1 MQDVTIVGTFVV
13 WFLFSGRLGFLKVMP
28 KDKNTTH
35 ARGEA
40 IVVAVI
46 TLVCLAPFVNKAFHI
61 DDPLFIWT
69 AKHIQT
75 NPSDF
80 YGFSVN
86 WYGVAG
92 SMAET
97 AQNPPLACYY
107 IALVASLFGF
117 SEVAL
122 HIAFI
127 VPAVAA
133 ALGTYYLARR
143 FCSRPVLAAMA
154 AVLTPAF
161 LVSSTNIMCDT
172 MMLAFWVWAVFLWVR
187 GIEENNRLSLFWAA
201 VLAAICA
208 LTKYFGMALL
218 PLLLVYSLMQKRK
231 VGTWIAFLLIPV
243 AILAGYQRLTY
254 NLYGRGLLLDA
265 AAYAIKHGELL
276 NFKLFSKGLA
286 GLFFTGGCIITAIF
300 YCPLL
305 WKRRTLISG
314 AAVIIMFTFI
324 LSFVKQIGGTPIK
337 NDDGIRWSFL
347 LQIGLMAAAGVNV
360 FGLAVADF
368 WKNRN
373 AESLLLLLWIF
384 GIFLFAGFINWT
396 INARSILP
404 MTPAVGILLMRRIDQ
419 YNNKGAKRTKTA
431 RQAWPLVFAAVAA
444 LLVCRA
450 DYLWANTARSSAA
463 EINKKFKNTN
473 RTVWFQGHWG
483 FQYYMEA
490 IGVKPFDF
498 NHPEKI
504 VSKDIV
510 VIPSNNTNINLLPK
524 DAAYLSEF
532 LQFDSGRNLATM
544 DLQLGAGFYTGM
556 WGPLPF
562 VVGKVTPEKY
572 YIFVIK

>member
-1 MQDVTIVGTFVV
+1 
-13 WFLFSGRLGFLKVMP
+13 MP
-28 KDKNTTH
+28 KNKNTTH
-35 ARGEA
+35 TRGQA

-46 TLVCLAPFVNKAFHI
+46 TIVCLAPFVNKAFNI

-75 NPSDF
+75 NPLNF
-80 YGFSVN
+80 YGFSAN
-86 WYGVAG
+86 WYSRDE
-92 SMAET
+92 SMAEI

-107 IALVASLFGF
+107 IALVALFFGF

-133 ALGTYYLARR
+133 ALGTYYLAKK
-143 FCSRPVLAAMA
+143 FCSRPAQAALA

-172 MMLAFWVWAVFLWVR
+172 MMLAFWIWAVFFWVR

-218 PLLLVYSLMQKRK
+218 PLMLAYALMQKRK
-231 VGTWIAFLLIPV
+231 VGTWIVFLLIPV
-243 AILAGYQRLTY
+243 VILAGYQRLTY

-265 AAYAIKHGELL
+265 AAYAIKYGKVL
-276 NFKLFSKGLA
+276 NFELFSKGSA
-286 GLFFTGGCIITAIF
+286 GFLFAGGCIITAIF

-314 AAVIIMFTFI
+314 AAVMIMLIFV
-324 LSFVKQIGGTPIK
+324 LSFVKQIGKIPVK
-337 NDDGIRWSFL
+337 NDDGIRWGFL
-347 LQIGLMAAAGVNV
+347 LQIGLAAAAGVNI
-360 FGLAVADF
+360 FGLTVVDF

-384 GIFLFAGFINWT
+384 GTFLFAGFINWT
-396 INARSILP
+396 LNARSILP
-404 MTPAVGILLMRRIDQ
+404 MAPAVGILLMRRIDQ
-419 YNNKGAKRTKTA
+419 YNGKDAEQIKTT

-444 LLVCRA
+444 LLVCWA
-450 DYLWANTARSSAA
+450 DYLWADTARLSAA
-463 EINKKFKNTN
+463 NVNKMFENTN

-490 IGVKPFDF
+490 IGAKPFDF
-498 NHPEKI
+498 QHSDKI
-504 VSKDIV
+504 AGKDIV
-510 VIPSNNTNINLLPK
+510 IIPSNNTNASLLPE
-524 DAAYLSEF
+524 DTVSLSEF

-544 DLQLGAGFYTGM
+544 DAQLGAGFYTAM